1 MNEVAVAVA
10 EAKGT
15 PAGLA
20 FPDGEAALEELL
32 ATPSAALIADLAD
45 LEGDLVVLGAG
56 GKMGP
61 SLCRLARRAL
71 DAGGRGEVRVYAV
84 SRWSDRAAA
93 EALEADGVRTV
104 AFDLMTGDPAEL
116 PDAGNVVFMVGAKF
130 GSAGAPEHAWAVNA
144 ALPDRIARRYPA
156 ARIAAFSTGNVY
168 PLVAAG
174 SGGSVESDPVGPV
187 GEYAMSCLGRER
199 VFTHAATTRGT
210 RVALIR
216 LNYAVD
222 LRYGVLADIAAAVY
236 AGEPVDVTTGQ
247 ANVVWQGYANEVALR
262 SLGHA
267 ATPFTVNLTGPE
279 TASVRRLATLF
290 GAEFGRE
297 AIVTGAESG
306 SALLS
311 DASLCHEL
319 FGYPEVPL
327 RTLVAW
333 QADWIRRGYPLSGK
347 ATKFQVRDGK
357 F

>member
-1 MNEVAVAVA
+1 MPR
-10 EAKGT
+10 G
-15 PAGLA
+15 

-32 ATPSAALIADLAD
+32 ATPSAGLIADLAK
-45 LEGDLVVLGAG
+45 LRGDLVVLGAG

-61 SLCRLARRAL
+61 SLCRLARRGL
-71 DAGGRGEVRVYAV
+71 DAAGRSQARVYAV
-84 SRWSDRAAA
+84 SRWSDAAA
-93 EALEADGVRTV
+93 AKALEADGVRTV
-104 AFDLMTGDPAEL
+104 AFDLMDGDPAEL
-116 PDAGNVVFMVGAKF
+116 PDADNVVFMVGAKF

-144 ALPDRIARRYPA
+144 ALPDRIARRYPT

-199 VFTHAATTRGT
+199 VFTYAATARDTP
-210 RVALIR
+210 VALIR

-222 LRYGVLADIAAAVY
+222 LRYGVLADIGAAVY

-262 SLGHA
+262 SLRHA
-267 ATPFTVNLTGPE
+267 AAPFTVNLTGPE
-279 TASVRRLATLF
+279 TASVRRIAALF
-290 GAEFGRE
+290 GESFGRE
-297 AIVTGAESG
+297 ATVVGTESG

-311 DASLCHEL
+311 DASRCHEL
-319 FGYPEVPL
+319 FGYPDVPL

-333 QADWIRRGYPLSGK
+333 QAEWIRRGHPLSGK

>member
-1 MNEVAVAVA
+1 MNVVAVADGA
-10 EAKGT
+10 PGR
-15 PAGLA
+15 LA
-20 FPDGEAALEELL
+20 FPEGEAALEELL
-32 ATPSAALIADLAD
+32 ATPSAALIADLAGLD
-45 LEGDLVVLGAG
+45 GDLVVLGAG

-71 DAGGRGEVRVYAV
+71 DAGGRTDVGVYAV

-93 EALEADGVRTV
+93 RALEADGVRTV
-104 AFDLMTGDPAEL
+104 AFDLMTGDPADL

-168 PLVAAG
+168 PLVDAG
-174 SGGSVESDPVGPV
+174 SGGSVETDAVGPV

-222 LRYGVLADIAAAVY
+222 LRYGVLADIAAAVH

-267 ATPFTVNLTGPE
+267 GTPFTVNLTGPE
-279 TASVRRLATLF
+279 TASVRRLAAMF
-290 GAEFGRE
+290 GTEFGRE